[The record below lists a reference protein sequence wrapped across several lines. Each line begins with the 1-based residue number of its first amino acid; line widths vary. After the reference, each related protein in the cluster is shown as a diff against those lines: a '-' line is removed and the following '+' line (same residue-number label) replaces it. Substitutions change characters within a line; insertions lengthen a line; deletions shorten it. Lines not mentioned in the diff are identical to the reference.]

1 MTALQDWL
9 SFRPGDEGMRDGL
22 RDGLKDMM
30 FRPLRAVLSVVED
43 FDDAVDGALERF
55 TAHTGPQCEAPVVP
69 DYLPDNVILMRPG
82 LERC

>member
-9 SFRPGDEGMRDGL
+9 GFRPGDDGMK
-22 RDGLKDMM
+22 DGLKDMV

-43 FDDAVDGALERF
+43 FDDAVDGALDRLTTH
-55 TAHTGPQCEAPVVP
+55 TAPQCERP
-69 DYLPDNVILMRPG
+69 DYIPDNVVLMRPG

>member
-9 SFRPGDEGMRDGL
+9 NFRPVEDGI
-22 RDGLKDMM
+22 KDMM

-43 FDDAVDGALERF
+43 FDDAVDGALERLA
-55 TAHTGPQCEAPVVP
+55 AHANGFHPGPAPAP
-69 DYLPDNVILMRPG
+69 TRAHIPDNVVLMRPG

>member
-9 SFRPGDEGMRDGL
+9 SFRPVEDGF
-22 RDGLKDMM
+22 KDMM

-43 FDDAVDGALERF
+43 FDEAVDGALERIA
-55 TAHTGPQCEAPVVP
+55 AHTNGRTVEPTP
-69 DYLPDNVILMRPG
+69 DHVPDNVVLMRPG

>member
-9 SFRPGDEGMRDGL
+9 SFRPVEDGSI
-22 RDGLKDMM
+22 KDMM

-43 FDDAVDGALERF
+43 FDDAVDVALERLA
-55 TAHTGPQCEAPVVP
+55 AHANGHHLYPASAPTP
-69 DYLPDNVILMRPG
+69 AYIPDNVVLMRPG

>member
-9 SFRPGDEGMRDGL
+9 SFRPVEDGI
-22 RDGLKDMM
+22 KDMV

-43 FDDAVDGALERF
+43 FDDAVDVALERLA
-55 TAHTGPQCEAPVVP
+55 AHANGFHSEPAPAP
-69 DYLPDNVILMRPG
+69 TPAYIPDNVVLMRPG